1 MKLNKK
7 QKLILKYLYNK
18 NVKILETDNHFKRI
32 IDLKGVEMA
41 NNFETTVLK
50 FIEEQKNFNQKQ
62 NDFNSSVINFIKE
75 QKIFNEEQREFNK
88 NHKH

>member
-18 NVKILETDNHFKRI
+18 NVKIIETDNHFKRI

-50 FIEEQKNFNQKQ
+50 FIEEQKIFNQEQKNFN
-62 NDFNSSVINFIKE
+62 NSVISFIK
-75 QKIFNEEQREFNK
+75 EQREFNK